1 MENYQLRICDC
12 NELEDEIVKFG
23 TTFIEAGYLLFPH
36 PHSQKEERR
45 KEDQEK

>member
-23 TTFIEAGYLLFPH
+23 TTIIEACYLLFPH
-36 PHSQKEERR
+36 PHSQRRRGRRNEE
-45 KEDQEK
+45 K